1 MVNQIS
7 KGGKGEDNM
16 AISHNNQTVLVRER
30 NLDQIKKN
38 LASLVTIVIIKTVPS
53 YIHVIH
59 KVKIKAKIFRCL
71 QSIIEEV
78 HCKIMEE
85 HIPKDQNNK
94 ST

>member
-16 AISHNNQTVLVRER
+16 AISHNNQTVLVREQ

-38 LASLVTIVIIKTVPS
+38 LASLVTIVISKTVPS
-53 YIHVIH
+53 FIHVMH

-94 ST
+94 TT